1 MASDGLW
8 LVASLIRF
16 VRFGRDCEAPVPATG
31 RLLHTYLAT
40 SRTLGA
46 RWVHPTLHDQCPL
59 RLQTSSTIMCPWD
72 TPACPARVAES
83 AVAAIRVAETAL
95 RREGLDLTHAMDR
108 GYVPRGLQ
116 KQLDKYSHI
125 GGGGVIGSSD
135 VSLGAERNQRAEPQ
149 PADSS
154 RFVTMAEPQP
164 ADSSRRAHDGHADAG
179 GRPARR
185 TERAAKDKSK
195 KEIRRAG

>member
-1 MASDGLW
+1 
-8 LVASLIRF
+8 
-16 VRFGRDCEAPVPATG
+16 
-31 RLLHTYLAT
+31 
-40 SRTLGA
+40 
-46 RWVHPTLHDQCPL
+46 
-59 RLQTSSTIMCPWD
+59 MCPWD

-154 RFVTMAEPQP
+154 R
-164 ADSSRRAHDGHADAG
+164 RAHDGHADAG

>member
-108 GYVPRGLQ
+108 GYVPRGLR

-149 PADSS
+149 
-154 RFVTMAEPQP
+154 RIRQGGHTMATPTQVDDLPGAQKEL
-164 ADSSRRAHDGHADAG
+164 SRTNPRKRSG
-179 GRPARR
+179 GQG
-185 TERAAKDKSK
+185 KL
-195 KEIRRAG
+195 

>member
-1 MASDGLW
+1 
-8 LVASLIRF
+8 
-16 VRFGRDCEAPVPATG
+16 
-31 RLLHTYLAT
+31 
-40 SRTLGA
+40 
-46 RWVHPTLHDQCPL
+46 
-59 RLQTSSTIMCPWD
+59 
-72 TPACPARVAES
+72 VAES

-108 GYVPRGLQ
+108 GYVPRGLR

-154 RFVTMAEPQP
+154 R
-164 ADSSRRAHDGHADAG
+164 RAHDGHADAG
-179 GRPARR
+179 GLPARR